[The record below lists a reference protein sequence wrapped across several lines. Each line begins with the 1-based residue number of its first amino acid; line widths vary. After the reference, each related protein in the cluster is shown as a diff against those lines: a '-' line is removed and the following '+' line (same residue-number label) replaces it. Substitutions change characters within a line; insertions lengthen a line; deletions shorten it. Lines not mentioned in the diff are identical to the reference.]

1 MDLRKFAARC
11 AAQIS
16 APTSAQKSAKLAAL
30 AAVTLISL
38 SAAAQT
44 APPGPL
50 RHETNTSRQARIQR
64 TIQDTY
70 THRWEVYGG
79 GGYMRFQSG
88 ENTQK
93 NNEVTWNLA
102 AHYFLNPKFS
112 IVGDA
117 RGMFGNGKP
126 LRDTPFTTQAGNP
139 QINQYAFTGG
149 VSYRFYQRLRYALS
163 VEGLG
168 GVGIANSSGASKGLN
183 YIQTGFWQDAA
194 RPAFIVNLA
203 GDVNIFP
210 NLAFRVMPTYVGTT
224 FTSPSGG
231 SLQNNLGIHFGV
243 VYRFGRQTP
252 K

>member
-11 AAQIS
+11 TAQIS
-16 APTSAQKSAKLAAL
+16 AHTSAKLAAF
-30 AAVTLISL
+30 AAVTLITAF
-38 SAAAQT
+38 AAAQT
-44 APPGPL
+44 KKSGPA
-50 RHETNTSRQARIQR
+50 RHETNASREARIQR
-64 TIQDTY
+64 TITDTY
-70 THRWEVYGG
+70 SHRWEVFGG

-88 ENTQK
+88 EHTQK

-102 AHYFLNPKFS
+102 AHYFLNPKLS

-126 LRDTPFTTQAGNP
+126 LRNEFAPQNPNP

-149 VSYRFYQRLRYALS
+149 ASYRFYSHLRYALS
-163 VEGLG
+163 IEGLG
-168 GVGIANSSGASKGLN
+168 GVGIENSSGASKGLN
-183 YIQTGFWQDAA
+183 FNQTGFWQDGA

-203 GDVNIFP
+203 GDINLFP

-243 VYRFGRQTP
+243 VYRFGRQQ
-252 K
+252 

>member
-16 APTSAQKSAKLAAL
+16 AHTSAKFAAL
-30 AAVTLISL
+30 AVVSLITV

-44 APPGPL
+44 TQPGTV
-50 RHETNTSRQARIQR
+50 RHETNSSRQARIQR
-64 TIQDTY
+64 TIHDTY
-70 THRWEVYGG
+70 SHKWEIFGG
-79 GGYMRFQSG
+79 GGYQRFRSG
-88 ENTQK
+88 EDTQR
-93 NNEVTWNLA
+93 NNEVTWDMA
-102 AHYFLNPKFS
+102 AHYFLNPKLS

-126 LRDTPFTTQAGNP
+126 LRNSFTPSNPNP

-149 VSYRFYQRLRYALS
+149 ASYRFYSHLRYALS
-163 VEGLG
+163 AQALG
-168 GVGIANSSGASKGLN
+168 GVGIANSSGASKGYN
-183 YIQTGFWQDAA
+183 YMQTGFWQDAA

-203 GDVNIFP
+203 ADINLYP
-210 NLAFRVMPTYVGTT
+210 NLAFRVLPTYVGTT

-231 SLQNNLGIHFGV
+231 SYQSNLGINFGV

>member
-11 AAQIS
+11 AA
-16 APTSAQKSAKLAAL
+16 KLGATL
-30 AAVTLISL
+30 FPVAAVTLITA

-44 APPGPL
+44 TLPAPA

-70 THRWEVYGG
+70 TRRWEIYGG

-88 ENTQK
+88 EQTQK

-102 AHYFLNPKFS
+102 VHYFLNPKLS
-112 IVGDA
+112 IVGDS

-126 LRDTPFTTQAGNP
+126 LRNEFIAENPNP
-139 QINQYAFTGG
+139 QINQYTFTGG
-149 VSYRFYQRLRYALS
+149 ASYRFYSNLRYALS
-163 VEGLG
+163 AQALG
-168 GVGIANSSGASKGLN
+168 GVGIANSSGASKGLT
-183 YIQTGFWQDAA
+183 YVQTGFWQDAA
-194 RPAFIVNLA
+194 RPAFIINLA
-203 GDVNIFP
+203 GDINIFP
-210 NLAFRVMPTYVGTT
+210 NLAFRVLPTYVGTT

-231 SLQNNLGIHFGV
+231 SVQNSFGINFGV
-243 VYRFGRQTP
+243 VYRFGRQ

>member
-11 AAQIS
+11 AA
-16 APTSAQKSAKLAAL
+16 KLATKPLAI
-30 AAVTLISL
+30 AAVSLIAV

-44 APPGPL
+44 TTQPGTV
-50 RHETNTSRQARIQR
+50 RHETNSSRQARIQR

-70 THRWEVYGG
+70 THRWEVFGG
-79 GGYMRFQSG
+79 GGYQRFRSG
-88 ENTQK
+88 EDTQR

-102 AHYFLNPKFS
+102 AHYFLNPKLS

-126 LRDTPFTTQAGNP
+126 LRNEYIASTPNP

-149 VSYRFYQRLRYALS
+149 ASYRFYSHLRYALS
-163 VEGLG
+163 AEALG
-168 GVGIANSSGASKGLN
+168 GVGIANSSGASKGYN
-183 YIQTGFWQDAA
+183 YMQTGFWQDAA
-194 RPAFIVNLA
+194 RPAFIINLA
-203 GDVNIFP
+203 GDINIFP
-210 NLAFRVMPTYVGTT
+210 NLAFRVLPTYVGTT

-231 SLQNNLGIHFGV
+231 SFQSNLGIHFGI